1 MEEDVFY
8 LATSV
13 GQRKNQNFKIKVPI
27 SVVNLPTTKSL
38 WLSGRASERGILRS
52 VVRFS
57 MGTESYFFIPRSC

>member
-1 MEEDVFY
+1 MFFILPRAWDKE
-8 LATSV
+8 
-13 GQRKNQNFKIKVPI
+13 KNQNFKIKVPI